1 MGQKFFEDSI
11 GTLTQSSG
19 TITLGT
25 SSITVGGQQY
35 QVSSVTYTLSGLV
48 ASTKY
53 YLYAVVSG
61 GVLTLVP
68 STNAITVGPAGYT
81 SWKFIRAFTTNSS
94 AGFGAFSGMISD
106 PNPVGTIIHSMLTLT
121 QFQSIYGT
129 NWVLADGSDAT
140 NSMYA
145 LITGNTTVPDARGL
159 FLRAAGTHGTLKTA
173 NNTAFS
179 ATLGSSQ
186 NDQTQGHMH
195 YYTVYNG
202 GFTGWGAQSYQN
214 NTSPIAST
222 GGVTS
227 PITDGTNGNPRTGN
241 ETRPANLA
249 VSIFI
254 KINMD

>member
-19 TITLGT
+19 IITLGT
-25 SSITVGGQQY
+25 SSITIGGQQY
-35 QVSSVTYTLSGLV
+35 QVSSATYTLSGLV

-68 STNAITVGPAGYT
+68 STNVITVGPAGYT

-106 PNPVGTIIHSMLTLT
+106 PNPVGTIIHSMLTLA

-129 NWVLADGSDAT
+129 NWVLADGSATT
-140 NSMYA
+140 NSMYS
-145 LITGNTTVPDARGL
+145 LITGNNNVPDMRGMT
-159 FLRAAGTHGTLKTA
+159 LRGKNNGRADGNQNPDGDSQLGTYQADMYGRHTHPTYLEPSITQTGGYFAAWRASNVNGWTDIT
-173 NNTAFS
+173 S
-179 ATLGSSQ
+179 
-186 NDQTQGHMH
+186 
-195 YYTVYNG
+195 NG
-202 GFTGWGAQSYQN
+202 GGPQN
-214 NTSPIAST
+214 S
-222 GGVTS
+222 G
-227 PITDGTNGNPRTGN
+227 GN
-241 ETRPANLA
+241 ETRMKNIT
-249 VSIFI
+249 VNIFI